1 VQIILVI
8 FLEARNIVILICI
21 RLDRRHTVGMN
32 TLKDIYET
40 TMTLIGLLIGILVIL
55 GIPTMCA
62 FLLYIGCTILAYAM
76 IGAIVIIILTEMR
89 ETQKGK

>member
-1 VQIILVI
+1 
-8 FLEARNIVILICI
+8 
-21 RLDRRHTVGMN
+21 MN
-32 TLKDIYET
+32 TLKDIYDTLKDIYET

-55 GIPTMCA
+55 GIPMMCA
-62 FLLYIGCTILAYAM
+62 FLFYIGCTILAYAM